1 MIWKPLTLLEYK
13 SEDDS
18 WTKRHFEE
26 YKEYV
31 DFLYSC
37 YRFPGQY
44 NLKNTDA
51 IRANALKYI
60 KDKRYTDYH
69 PKSKEY
75 KEFWLN
81 ERRKCEQGVIFDNM
95 FIPGSLY
102 MWWNFLPIFNKIE
115 MRERHPEP
123 WDSHLY
129 YAHYLELAWLEDK
142 DGCCVKARQKGIS
155 LYHVARL
162 VHKIWFGNKVTTK
175 IVAYE
180 EEYVLGEWNILEGY
194 RAHLNQHTGFYRA
207 FSPDEK
213 LNWEQKIEVTVGEV
227 DKKKFFKGNF
237 SRIKGSTT
245 KKNLSKAVGGP
256 ALEIYATEAG
266 IYQNLKKVK
275 EYVDAN
281 LKMGSVKTGI
291 FVAAGAVGEL
301 KDAADLQEFAFN
313 PSAYGIKSVK
323 DVFSGSLEDICFF
336 FPDEFNY
343 VYKDEETGKVVKCYD
358 KDGNSDIELAIKYLN
373 IEEEKV
379 KNKDA
384 TALKLYKSQH
394 CRTLQDAFDQRDDN
408 PFPTHLLKAR
418 ELELISA
425 KDIVVKLER
434 DSQGKVVHRFCND
447 TPINT
452 LKVNPE
458 ADNRGAVVIW
468 EFPMA
473 NPPLGLYYAGVDPI
487 RNLDTSTSKSLFSIT
502 IRIAMHERE
511 GKIVEDYPVATYIG
525 RHKKAVD
532 TFQVA
537 LDLIEF
543 YNAQT
548 AVENNVTDFIEWM
561 IRQGK
566 SKYLMRRKQLKVIA
580 ELTPNSSI
588 SDEIGVRMEGEFKK
602 RCYEKLITELEE
614 PISESFDLTTG
625 ESKTIYGVSKYKDL
639 WFIRECLKYTPKLN
653 ADRQISNI
661 LAKIACDS
669 SANRHIIKSLN
680 HAPKPKQEVPRNLPS
695 AFKSSLPSS
704 FGRKLKG
711 HF

>member
-1 MIWKPLTLLEYK
+1 MNWKPTTLLEFNSTTKEWSKRRFERFSEYLSFVKK
-13 SEDDS
+13 S
-18 WTKRHFEE
+18 
-26 YKEYV
+26 Y
-31 DFLYSC
+31 LY
-37 YRFPGQY
+37 PGEMD
-44 NLKNTDA
+44 LKNTEYWREPA
-51 IRANALKYI
+51 ITWNK
-60 KDKRYTDYH
+60 KKRYTDYH

-75 KEFWLN
+75 KEYWLL
-81 ERRKCEQGVIFDNM
+81 ERRKCVQGLIIDNR
-95 FIPGSLY
+95 FIPGSFYFFLNFTPVYNKLEARETFPDLY
-102 MWWNFLPIFNKIE
+102 DGQYFL
-115 MRERHPEP
+115 
-123 WDSHLY
+123 SL
-129 YAHYLELAWLEDK
+129 YLELAYLEDQDAAGTK
-142 DGCCVKARQKGIS
+142 VRQRGIS
-155 LYHVARL
+155 LFLMAVL
-162 VHKIWFGNKVTTK
+162 TKEVWFGKKSMNRV
-175 IVAYE
+175 IGYE
-180 EEYVLGEWNILEGY
+180 EEYVLLEWNIMEGY
-194 RAHLNQHTGFYRA
+194 RDWLNNQTGWYRS
-207 FSPDEK
+207 FTPNEI
-213 LNWEQKIEVTVGEV
+213 LNWEQKQEVTEGVV
-227 DKKKFFKGNF
+227 DKKKSFKGNKTK
-237 SRIKGSTT
+237 IKGATT
-245 KKNLSKAVGGP
+245 KKNISKTVGGG
-256 ALEIYATEAG
+256 ARFIYATEAG
-266 IYQNLKKVK
+266 IYPNLEKVRGYIKENLK
-275 EYVDAN
+275 
-281 LKMGSVKTGI
+281 LGSVKTGTFI
-291 FVAAGAVGEL
+291 AMGSVGEL
-301 KDAADLQEFAFN
+301 KDCGDLMNYCFN
-313 PSAYGIKSVK
+313 PRAYNIRPME
-323 DVFSGSLEDICFF
+323 DIFSGGAEEIAFF
-336 FPDEFNY
+336 YPANWNY
-343 VYKDEETGKVVKCYD
+343 VAKDPETSEVVKCYD
-358 KDGNSDIELAIKYLN
+358 KDGNSDINLANHYLDL
-373 IEEEKV
+373 EEEKA
-379 KNKDA
+379 KKAGD
-384 TALKLYKSQH
+384 TSYKMYKSQNP
-394 CRTLQDAFDQRDDN
+394 RTLQDAFDQRDDN

-434 DSQGKVVHRFCND
+434 DPQGKVVHRFCND

-525 RHKKAVD
+525 RHKKAAD

-566 SKYLMRRKQLKVIA
+566 SRFLMRRKQLKVIA

-625 ESKTIYGVSKYKDL
+625 ESKTLYGVSKYKDL